1 MSRVRRTGASRS
13 RSIGAVSNPP
23 TPLKALPT
31 PLTPPGKLSPSTAV
45 NVVPAV
51 LGMCTNTVSG
61 PSRRGP
67 PAERRREEPRRR
79 TPLERVFP
87 AERWLPSTRGPYIR
101 PMRSARARFATVG
114 GLEAAKPTP
123 RKPLLEFV
131 RGLKAGKPEH
141 RKPLVAFVHIPR
153 TGGGSLT
160 NAISRAYGRVKSSGN
175 VQLSADKSHKLF
187 KSIAENPDAW
197 SGRALADHVPYGL
210 YARYLPPDTLY
221 ITVLRDPVER
231 VL

>member
-1 MSRVRRTGASRS
+1 MSRVRRTGASRN
-13 RSIGAVSNPP
+13 RWPGAVSNPP

-31 PLTPPGKLSPSTAV
+31 PPTPPGKLSRRTAV

-51 LGMCTNTVSG
+51 LGMCRNTVSG
-61 PSRRGP
+61 PSRWGP
-67 PAERRREEPRRR
+67 PPGRRRDIPRRR
-79 TPLERVFP
+79 APLVERVFAP
-87 AERWLPSTRGPYIR
+87 ELWLLSTPRPYIR
-101 PMRSARARFATVG
+101 PTRYVRARFATVG

-187 KSIAENPDAW
+187 KSIAENPDGW
-197 SGRALADHVPYGL
+197 SGSALADHV
-210 YARYLPPDTLY
+210 
-221 ITVLRDPVER
+221 
-231 VL
+231 